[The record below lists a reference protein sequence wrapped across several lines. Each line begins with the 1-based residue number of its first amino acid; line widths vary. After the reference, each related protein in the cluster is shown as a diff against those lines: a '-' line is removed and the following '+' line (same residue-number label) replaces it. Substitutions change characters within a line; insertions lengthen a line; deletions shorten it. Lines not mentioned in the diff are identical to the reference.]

1 MTRSFG
7 SMNHKCAALTRS
19 VRRFLF
25 VSNTTDISVIR
36 ELAHIRDSAMEMG
49 LHYIATDV
57 AR

>member
-1 MTRSFG
+1 
-7 SMNHKCAALTRS
+7 MNHKCAALTRS